1 VNEWNIASRIA
12 LFYINHRPSMFGSRE
27 RLYNTW
33 VRDHYRFLFR
43 SAWALT
49 GSRAVAEDVVQ
60 DCFELAWR
68 HMDQLRDRAL
78 ARPWLFQILR
88 REAFR
93 NLAPSADPA
102 LEPYEQRADER
113 VGRDAIAT
121 ADRRMDILR
130 AMQTLPAIHREVL
143 TLFYFEDMPVAEMAL
158 ALDVAQGTV
167 LSRLNRARD
176 ALRQR
181 LQPGTAS
188 SEPEPMGRVLGFPNR
203 VARGGRDAI

>member
-1 VNEWNIASRIA
+1 
-12 LFYINHRPSMFGSRE
+12 MFGSRE
-27 RLYNTW
+27 RLYNSW

-93 NLAPSADPA
+93 NLAPSAEAPVESYDE
-102 LEPYEQRADER
+102 LKDER
-113 VGRDAIAT
+113 IGNDAIAA
-121 ADRRMDILR
+121 ADQRMDILG
-130 AMQTLPAIHREVL
+130 AMQTLAPIHREVL
-143 TLFYFEDMPVAEMAL
+143 TLFYFEDMAVAEMAL
-158 ALDVAQGTV
+158 ALDVAPGTV

-181 LQPGTAS
+181 MQPETAS
-188 SEPEPMGRVLGFPNR
+188 SDPEPMGRVLDFPG
-203 VARGGRDAI
+203 AATRGGRDD

>member
-1 VNEWNIASRIA
+1 
-12 LFYINHRPSMFGSRE
+12 MFGSRE

-49 GSRAVAEDVVQ
+49 GSRAVAEDLVQ

-93 NLAPSADPA
+93 NLAPSADSA
-102 LEPYEQRADER
+102 LEPYEGEADER
-113 VGRDAIAT
+113 VGSDAIAT
-121 ADRRMDILR
+121 ADQRMDILR

-158 ALDVAQGTV
+158 ALDVAPGTV

-176 ALRQR
+176 GLRLRMQVE
-181 LQPGTAS
+181 TAS
-188 SEPEPMGRVLGFPNR
+188 AASESMGRLLDFPNTA
-203 VARGGRDAI
+203 ARIGRDG

>member
-1 VNEWNIASRIA
+1 
-12 LFYINHRPSMFGSRE
+12 MFGSRE

-93 NLAPSADPA
+93 NLAPSSDPP
-102 LEPYEQRADER
+102 LEPYEEGADER
-113 VGRDAIAT
+113 VGSDAIAT
-121 ADRRMDILR
+121 ADKRMDILR

-158 ALDVAQGTV
+158 ALDVAPGTV

-181 LQPGTAS
+181 MQPGTAS
-188 SEPEPMGRVLGFPNR
+188 AEPEPMGRVLGFPNLA
-203 VARGGRDAI
+203 ARGGRDD

>member
-1 VNEWNIASRIA
+1 
-12 LFYINHRPSMFGSRE
+12 MFGSRE

-49 GSRAVAEDVVQ
+49 GSRTVAEDVVQ
-60 DCFELAWR
+60 DCYELAWR

-93 NLAPSADPA
+93 NLAPAANPPV
-102 LEPYEQRADER
+102 EPYEEGTDER
-113 VGRDAIAT
+113 IGIDAIA
-121 ADRRMDILR
+121 ASDQRMDILR
-130 AMQTLPAIHREVL
+130 AMQSLPAIHREVL

-158 ALDVAQGTV
+158 ALDVASGTV

-176 ALRQR
+176 ALRQHM
-181 LQPGTAS
+181 QPGTANV
-188 SEPEPMGRVLGFPNR
+188 EPDTSGRVLGFPN
-203 VARGGRDAI
+203 VAARGGRDD

>member
-1 VNEWNIASRIA
+1 
-12 LFYINHRPSMFGSRE
+12 MFGSRE

-68 HMDQLRDRAL
+68 HMDQLRDRGL

-93 NLAPSADPA
+93 NLAPSTEHP
-102 LEPYEQRADER
+102 LEPYEEGKDARA
-113 VGRDAIAT
+113 GNDAIAD
-121 ADRRMDILR
+121 ADRRLDILA
-130 AMQTLPAIHREVL
+130 AMQALPAIHREVL

-158 ALDVAQGTV
+158 ALDVAPGTV

-181 LQPGTAS
+181 MQAETGSAG
-188 SEPEPMGRVLGFPNR
+188 PEAMGRVLDFPNLS
-203 VARGGRDAI
+203 ARGGREE

>member
-1 VNEWNIASRIA
+1 
-12 LFYINHRPSMFGSRE
+12 MFGSRE

-33 VRDHYRFLFR
+33 VSDHYRFLFR

-93 NLAPSADPA
+93 NLASPADAA
-102 LEPYEQRADER
+102 LEPYDEERDER
-113 VGRDAIAT
+113 AGGDAIAA
-121 ADRRMDILR
+121 ADQRLDILR
-130 AMQTLPAIHREVL
+130 AMQRLPAIHREVL

-158 ALDVAQGTV
+158 ALDVAPGTV

-181 LQPGTAS
+181 MQPETAVAAS
-188 SEPEPMGRVLGFPNR
+188 DIMGQVLDFPNATARAGRV
-203 VARGGRDAI
+203 D

>member
-1 VNEWNIASRIA
+1 
-12 LFYINHRPSMFGSRE
+12 MFGSRE
-27 RLYNTW
+27 RLYNDW

-49 GSRAVAEDVVQ
+49 GSRMVAEDVVQ

-93 NLAPSADPA
+93 NLAPANPPV
-102 LEPYEQRADER
+102 EPYDEGTDER
-113 VGRDAIAT
+113 TGNDAIAASDQRT
-121 ADRRMDILR
+121 DILR
-130 AMQTLPAIHREVL
+130 AMQSLPAIHREVL

-158 ALDVAQGTV
+158 ALDVAPGTV

-181 LQPGTAS
+181 MQPGTTNAE
-188 SEPEPMGRVLGFPNR
+188 SENSGRVLGFPN
-203 VARGGRDAI
+203 VAARGGRDD

>member
-1 VNEWNIASRIA
+1 MA
-12 LFYINHRPSMFGSRE
+12 LYSTIVLSIGLSMFGSRE
-27 RLYNTW
+27 RLYNGW

-49 GSRAVAEDVVQ
+49 GSRTVAEDVVQ

-68 HMDQLRDRAL
+68 HMDQLRDRTL

-88 REAFR
+88 REAYR
-93 NLAPSADPA
+93 NLAPPTDPPLESYDESADGRAGADA
-102 LEPYEQRADER
+102 LATVEQ
-113 VGRDAIAT
+113 
-121 ADRRMDILR
+121 RMDILVAMR
-130 AMQTLPAIHREVL
+130 ALPAIHREVL

-158 ALDVAQGTV
+158 ALDVAPGTV

-181 LQPGTAS
+181 MQPVTAGTEA
-188 SEPEPMGRVLGFPNR
+188 MGRVLDFPNP
-203 VARGGRDAI
+203 ATRGRHHD

>member
-1 VNEWNIASRIA
+1 
-12 LFYINHRPSMFGSRE
+12 MFGSRE

-60 DCFELAWR
+60 DCYELAWR

-93 NLAPSADPA
+93 NLAPSANPPVGPD
-102 LEPYEQRADER
+102 EEGIDER
-113 VGRDAIAT
+113 VGNDPIAIA
-121 ADRRMDILR
+121 DQRIDILR
-130 AMQTLPAIHREVL
+130 AMQELAAIHREVL

-158 ALDVAQGTV
+158 ALDVAPGTV
-167 LSRLNRARD
+167 LSRLNRARE

-181 LQPGTAS
+181 MQPENAS
-188 SEPEPMGRVLGFPNR
+188 TTPESTGRVLDFPN
-203 VARGGRDAI
+203 VAARGGRDD

>member
-1 VNEWNIASRIA
+1 
-12 LFYINHRPSMFGSRE
+12 MFGSRE
-27 RLYNTW
+27 RVYNSW

-49 GSRAVAEDVVQ
+49 GSRAVAEEVVQ

-78 ARPWLFQILR
+78 ARAWLFQILR

-93 NLAPSADPA
+93 NIVPSSEAA
-102 LEPYEQRADER
+102 LERDDEALDECT
-113 VGRDAIAT
+113 GKDAIAV
-121 ADRRMDILR
+121 AEQRMDILG
-130 AMQTLPAIHREVL
+130 AMQTLPAIHREAL

-158 ALDVAQGTV
+158 ALDVAPGTV

-181 LQPGTAS
+181 IQPRSAAA
-188 SEPEPMGRVLGFPNR
+188 EPLGQVLDFPDR
-203 VARGGRDAI
+203 AARGSRDE